1 VAAVCSTNDVQHVK
15 GFGSDTVID
24 RSKVDVYKYGR
35 KFDVILDT
43 TPAKYSLLNFAK
55 KLNKGGGFVST
66 IPSIGYMLSQQLLC
80 LNDKKALFIECHANE
95 DDLDL
100 VGGWLLDGSVR
111 IEIDSTYRMIVK
123 VICRRWGV

>member
-1 VAAVCSTNDVQHVK
+1 M
-15 GFGSDTVID
+15 
-24 RSKVDVYKYGR
+24 KYYQL
-35 KFDVILDT
+35 K
-43 TPAKYSLLNFAK
+43 FAK

-66 IPSIGYMLSQQLLC
+66 IPSMGYMLSQLLC
-80 LNDKKALFIECHANE
+80 LNGRKALFIECHANE

-100 VGGWLLDGSVR
+100 VGGWLLDDSVG